1 MNGALGL
8 FLSFLLALINQFNF
22 SLENAFLQNDPARL
36 AELLPQDSPVLLTLP
51 EPFQVSDCLSREQA
65 FQILKRLFQHGST
78 LEFFVDQENQPVL
91 DRKGAI
97 IQARWSASDKRDGRK
112 HLFRVYFYI
121 FPEKPAG
128 MKTGQALLKIREIR
142 AEKR

>member
-1 MNGALGL
+1 M
-8 FLSFLLALINQFNF
+8 INQFNF

-36 AELLPQDSPVLLTLP
+36 ADLLPRESPVLLTLP
-51 EPFQVSDCLSREQA
+51 EPFQVSDCFSREQA
-65 FQILKRLFQHGST
+65 FLILKQLFQHGST
-78 LEFFVDQENQPVL
+78 LEFFVDQENKPVL
-91 DRKGAI
+91 DRQGAI

-121 FPEKPAG
+121 FPEKPSG
-128 MKTGQALLKIREIR
+128 KKTGQFLLKIREIR

>member
-1 MNGALGL
+1 MNGGLAL
-8 FLSFLLALINQFNF
+8 FLSFVLALINQFNF
-22 SLENAFLQNDPARL
+22 SLESAFLQNDPASL
-36 AELLPQDSPVLLTLP
+36 AQLLPSDSPVLLTLP
-51 EPFQVSDCLSREQA
+51 EPFQVSDCFSREQA

-91 DRKGAI
+91 DRRGAI

-121 FPEKPAG
+121 FPERPSDR
-128 MKTGQALLKIREIR
+128 KTGEPLLKIREIR